1 MSYISRKQE
10 GMDGQLTSDGALKR
24 SAEDRA
30 LDRFAD
36 MMIEKIKTISEDWKK
51 PWFTEGTLSW
61 PKNLDGREYNG
72 MNALML
78 YMHCEN
84 EGYKVPVFATFD
96 RIAGLNYKGGRKT
109 GGTPAVDKEGN
120 PLPKVSVLT
129 GAKSFPVFL
138 TTFTVVN
145 PDTHE
150 KIKYDD
156 YKNLSNEEK
165 EKYKVY
171 PKLNVYNV
179 FNVDQTNLQASRP
192 ELYQKLVDANTV
204 KKPERAEGE
213 LFSFP
218 AVDTMIRNNQWVC
231 PITPKH
237 QNDAYYSPSKDMIV
251 TPEKE
256 QFTSGEAY
264 YGTTFH
270 EMVHSTGAKDRLDRQ
285 IENVFGSPEYA
296 REEFV
301 AELGSALLAERY
313 GFSKQTKE
321 ESCAYLKSWLESLKQ
336 SPDFLKTVLTD
347 VKKASAM
354 VIDSVEKVELDMK
367 LGNVDGI
374 EEGKQNNEEQD
385 KEPQQVEESVAA
397 QGVPQPK
404 KDSVYAVVSPSTG
417 RYVTQVVNPVVYLGA
432 AENALLF
439 DSRDK
444 AKAVARE
451 CRSYVPDLRF
461 SVREMPSEITVRM
474 KPGPDELGIV
484 SRLGNNWMVSLV
496 GAYDSGDLHDL
507 TRRAERLGGVQDASS
522 GDRFIFISESDA
534 RKFNHVKGAFMSVEQ
549 QEEQAKQIDRLSDLA
564 VVLRGESHEPWLTG
578 KVDGEQVTAEKLSS
592 REFSAYRSMRVSV
605 EDLALNRFKEHLSV
619 MPEEK
624 MSQVMSR

>member
-1 MSYISRKQE
+1 MSYITRKQE
-10 GMDGQLTSDGALKR
+10 GAGGPATAEGALKR

-84 EGYKVPVFATFD
+84 EGYRIPVFATFD

-109 GGTPAVDKEGN
+109 GGTQAVDKEGN
-120 PLPKVSVLT
+120 PLPRVSVLT

-165 EKYKVY
+165 EKYNVY

-179 FNVDQTNLQASRP
+179 FNVDQTNLQTARP
-192 ELYQKLVDANTV
+192 ELYQKLADANII
-204 KKPERAEGE
+204 KEPERAEGE

-218 AVDTMIRNNQWVC
+218 AVDEMIRSNRWVC

-237 QNDAYYSPSKDMIV
+237 QNDAYYSPSQDIIV

-256 QFTSGEAY
+256 QFTTGEAY

-270 EMVHSTGAKDRLDRQ
+270 EMVHSTGAKDRLGRP
-285 IENVFGSPEYA
+285 IENFFGSPEYA

-354 VIDSVEKVELDMK
+354 VIDTVEKVALDLK
-367 LGNVDGI
+367 LGNASQVAETVNNG
-374 EEGKQNNEEQD
+374 EKQDNTA
-385 KEPQQVEESVAA
+385 QQVEGVTAA
-397 QGVPQPK
+397 KGVPEK
-404 KDSVYAVVSPSTG
+404 EKSSIYAIISPSTG
-417 RYVTQVVNPVVYLGA
+417 QYITDVVNPVVYFGP
-432 AENALLF
+432 AEKAMLF
-439 DSRDK
+439 DDRDA
-444 AKAVARE
+444 AKAIARE
-451 CRSYVPDLRF
+451 CKTYVPDLRF
-461 SVREMPSEITVRM
+461 TVREMPSEYAIRL
-474 KPGPDELGIV
+474 KPSNDELGIV
-484 SRLGNNWMVSLV
+484 SPLGNQWMVSLV
-496 GAYDSGDLHDL
+496 GAYGLEDMRDLAG
-507 TRRAERLGGVQDASS
+507 RAERLGGVLDASS
-522 GDRFIFISESDA
+522 GNRFIFMFEADA
-534 RKFNHVKGAFMSVEQ
+534 RRFNHVDGAFMSVEQ
-549 QEEQAKQIDRLSDLA
+549 QRQQADQMARLSDLK
-564 VVLRGESHEPWLTG
+564 VVMRGESREPWLTG
-578 KVDGEQVTAEKLSS
+578 RVDGELVTAEKLSS
-592 REFSAYRSMRVSV
+592 REFSAYRSMRLSV
-605 EDLALNRFKEHLSV
+605 EDLALDKFKEHLAV
-619 MPEEK
+619 TPEEK
-624 MSQVMSR
+624 MSQGLSR